1 MQSDERRAQTRIKI
15 QLGGLVIKAGLE
27 AAPKALILGILL
39 DGLQRSSD
47 PEARARL
54 SAQGHLAL
62 QVGTNT

>member
-1 MQSDERRAQTRIKI
+1 MQLDERRAQTRIKI

-47 PEARARL
+47 PEVRARL
-54 SAQGHLAL
+54 SALGHLAL
-62 QVGTNT
+62 QVGTDP